1 MPRMTEHK
9 DFPKRVSLHFQFE
22 PLTHN
27 AVLVPWRRNFAK
39 EGGGRGGVV
48 RICGI

>member
-27 AVLVPWRRNFAK
+27 AVPWRRRNFAK